1 MKISALFLGAA
12 VAVASTLSQPN
23 LAVAQEAEKV
33 TLMLNWYVTGLHS
46 PIILGKEKGFFK
58 EEGVDLEIQEG
69 RGSGPTVQAVAA
81 GNVTMGFADLTT
93 MMALAVKGA
102 PVISIGSALQR
113 SPFAVISLKEKG
125 IDTPEKV
132 KGLTIAMTAGD
143 SPSQSW
149 PLFLEKNNLKAG
161 DFKTVNGDAKTKVN
175 SVITGQADAL
185 LGFATDQGTQIEAAT
200 GKPVTNMLFADFGV
214 NSIGSSFIVNTETVE
229 ETPELLRKFMR
240 AATKSFEYAS
250 EHPQEAV
257 DAVHK
262 AYPNSGTPESLMTG
276 LQTAIPLFKAKG
288 TENLRPLRVTNAQV
302 EETIATMIAVGT
314 LQASDKD
321 VGKYYTDAFLP

>member
-1 MKISALFLGAA
+1 MNLSKLVLGAA
-12 VAVASTLSQPN
+12 LTVVGAFSSQTVATAKD
-23 LAVAQEAEKV
+23 AEKA

-46 PIILGKEKGFFK
+46 PIVLGQQKGFFK

-81 GNVTMGFADLTT
+81 ENVTIGFADLTT
-93 MMALAVKGA
+93 MMALSVKGA

-125 IDTPEKV
+125 IDSPEKV

-149 PLFLEKNNLKAG
+149 PLLLEKNNIKAE

-175 SVITGQADAL
+175 AVIAGQADAL
-185 LGFATDQGTQIEAAT
+185 LGFATDQGTQIAAAT
-200 GKPVTNMLFADFGV
+200 KKPVTNMLFADFGV
-214 NSIGSSFIVNTETVE
+214 NSIGSSFIVNTDTVAE
-229 ETPELLRKFMR
+229 NPELLKKFLR

-250 EHPQEAV
+250 RHPQEAV
-257 DAVHK
+257 DAVK
-262 AYPNSGTPESLMTG
+262 SEYPNSGTPESLMTG
-276 LQTAIPLFKAKG
+276 LKTAIPLFKTKE
-288 TENLRPLRVTNAQV
+288 TENLRPLRVTKEQV
-302 EETIATMIAVGT
+302 EETIATMIAIGT
-314 LQASDKD
+314 LKASDND
-321 VGKYYTDAFLP
+321 VAKYYTDAFLP

>member
-1 MKISALFLGAA
+1 MKISTMVFGAA
-12 VAVASTLSQPN
+12 VAFASAFSQPN
-23 LAVAQEAEKV
+23 PAAAQGPEKA

-46 PIILGKEKGFFK
+46 PIILGVEKGFFK

-81 GNVTMGFADLTT
+81 GNVMIGFADLTT

-102 PVISIGSALQR
+102 PVVSIGSALQR

-149 PLFLEKNNLKAG
+149 PLFLEKNNLKAD

-185 LGFATDQGTQIEAAT
+185 LGFATDQGSQIEAAT
-200 GKPVTNMLFADFGV
+200 DKPVTNMLFADFGV
-214 NSIGSSFIVNTETVE
+214 NSIGSSFIVNTKTVQE
-229 ETPELLRKFMR
+229 NPELLRNFMR

-257 DAVHK
+257 DAVRK
-262 AYPNSGTPESLMTG
+262 AHPNSGTSESLMTG
-276 LQTAIPLFKAKG
+276 LKTAISLFKAKE
-288 TENLRPLRVTNAQV
+288 TENLRPLRVTREQV

-314 LQASDKD
+314 LKASDND
-321 VGKYYTDAFLP
+321 VGKYYTDTFLP